1 MFNSFCPLSCV
12 KINEVQYTCISMADG
27 EGLFGMSSE
36 ADRPN
41 NKQADYKI
49 YFLYTGTWN
58 ILVKY
63 QKEV

>member
-1 MFNSFCPLSCV
+1 
-12 KINEVQYTCISMADG
+12 MADG

-36 ADRPN
+36 TDRPN